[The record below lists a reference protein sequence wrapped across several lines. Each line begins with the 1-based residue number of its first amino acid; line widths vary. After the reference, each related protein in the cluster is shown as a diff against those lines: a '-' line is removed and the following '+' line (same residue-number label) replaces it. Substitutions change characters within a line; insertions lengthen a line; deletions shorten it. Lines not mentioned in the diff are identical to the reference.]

1 VKKSQPTVSPLKS
14 SSNVKPLVS
23 SHGIR
28 ELQLM
33 QQAALIEGSVSQYLG
48 MRISG
53 LFKVNQSQSTV
64 LPVLIVSNVKEASSA
79 HV

>member
-1 VKKSQPTVSPLKS
+1 
-14 SSNVKPLVS
+14 
-23 SHGIR
+23 
-28 ELQLM
+28 M